1 MTILRPVFFGVL
13 SALVVVLAALVAHGN
28 HDDRQHWLI
37 ALPLLALHGEAVFT
51 PIAGWRR
58 RLVRGALGFVVSAAA
73 GFATYAYLDGHTDWF
88 NNLGDDWILLL
99 TIVLHAAIPG
109 GTAAAADS
117 PGRGLALAG
126 GFTLALCLAIELAGA
141 AHPGYM
147 ILLAVGTF
155 AGAIVNA
162 LDHARPH
169 SR

>member
-1 MTILRPVFFGVL
+1 VTIIRALLLGLV
-13 SALVVVLAALVAHGN
+13 STLVVVLIALVAYAN
-28 HDDRQHWLI
+28 RDDRLLWLI
-37 ALPLLALHGEAVFT
+37 VLPLLAQHGVAVFT
-51 PIAGWRR
+51 PGTGWPR
-58 RLVRGALGFVVSAAA
+58 RLVRGALGFLASGAA
-73 GFATYAYLDGHTDWF
+73 GFATYLYFNDRTDWF
-88 NNLGDDWILLL
+88 HGMGGDWFLVLVL
-99 TIVLHAAIPG
+99 VLHAAIPG

-147 ILLAVGTF
+147 ILLVVGTF